1 MKIRTLQRA
10 APLAL
15 LSALASSP
23 SSAQTDSA
31 LLSKVSFNLT
41 NPGGKSI
48 AMGGAFTAIAD
59 DATAAL
65 VNPAGLGL
73 ISSMEFAVSGKR
85 ADETLGL
92 VMARSTATGP
102 LAAPYPN
109 VETTNVERDAR
120 ATSVDFAGVVV
131 PVSRRL
137 VAALTY
143 AENLRFEG
151 DAEASGYQFFELRDN
166 RSGGTTRRDF
176 LYQYREFGSVSLRNK
191 LLGLS
196 LAYRVSE
203 RVRVG
208 GGVTLNRPSFEL
220 GGDASGPHRITS
232 RTYLSPTA
240 DEIKTVTMRVDGV
253 SGTKLGYLVGIHV
266 DLLPDGALTL
276 GADYRSSP
284 RNDGTLVIGG
294 DVPAALSGQ
303 TSRPFSFRVP
313 RDAAAGL
320 AAHPMPGLTIAAEVQ
335 WIAYGDIFDR
345 PLPVESYLGIVGP
358 FPGFPLVTGVL
369 ADVSPARDV
378 FIPRIGLEYVA
389 SAKGARLAFRVG
401 YHREP
406 AHGVTASLAAKDG
419 SGQPY
424 PITDPPY
431 SESVAAIFDGG
442 RADDRFTGGL
452 GVTVARSISIDFG
465 FDVGRASRQLA
476 ASLFSRF

>member
-1 MKIRTLQRA
+1 MTTARPFLHA
-10 APLAL
+10 AL
-15 LSALASSP
+15 LGFMGALVPSP
-23 SSAQTDSA
+23 ALAQTDSA

-41 NPGGKSI
+41 NPGGKSL

-73 ISSMEFAVSGKR
+73 ISTLEFAVSGKR
-85 ADETLGL
+85 KDETLGL
-92 VMARSTATGP
+92 VTARSTATGL
-102 LAAPYPN
+102 LATPYPAI
-109 VETTNVERDAR
+109 ETTNVDRDAR
-120 ATSVDFAGVVV
+120 AAAVDFAGVVV

-143 AENLRFEG
+143 AENLQFEG
-151 DAEASGYQFFELRDN
+151 DAGDAGYQYFELRDN
-166 RSGGTTRRDF
+166 RSGGTTRQDF
-176 LYQYREFGSVSLRNK
+176 LFQYREFGSVSLTNR

-203 RVRVG
+203 RVRIG

-220 GGDASGPHRITS
+220 EGDGAGPHRITS
-232 RTYLSPTA
+232 RTYRSPTSE
-240 DEIKTVTMRVDGV
+240 EIRTVTMRVDGV

-266 DLLPDGALTL
+266 DLLSDGALTF

-294 DVPAALSGQ
+294 DVPAALSGM
-303 TSRPFSFRVP
+303 TSRPFRFRVP
-313 RDAAAGL
+313 RDAAVGL

-335 WIAYGDIFDR
+335 WVAYGDIFDR
-345 PLPVESYLGIVGP
+345 PLPVVSYAGLVGP
-358 FPGFPLVTGVL
+358 SPGFPVTDVL
-369 ADVSPARDV
+369 ADVSPAPDAW
-378 FIPRIGLEYVA
+378 IPRIGLEYVA
-389 SAKGARLAFRVG
+389 SAKGARLAFRLG

-406 AHGVTASLAAKDG
+406 AHGVTASLAARDG
-419 SGQPY
+419 SGVPF

-431 SESVAAIFDGG
+431 SSSVASVFDGG

-452 GVTVARSISIDFG
+452 GVTIARSLSIDVG

-476 ASLFSRF
+476 ASLFYRF

>member
-1 MKIRTLQRA
+1 MKIRDLQRA
-10 APLAL
+10 ALLAL
-15 LSALASSP
+15 LCALASSP
-23 SSAQTDSA
+23 SNAQTDSA

-73 ISSMEFAVSGKR
+73 ISSIEFAISGKR
-85 ADETLGL
+85 TDETLGL
-92 VMARSTATGP
+92 VTARSTATGP
-102 LAAPYPN
+102 LAAPYPAI
-109 VETTNVERDAR
+109 ETTNVDRDAR
-120 ATSVDFAGVVV
+120 ASSIDFAGVVV

-151 DAEASGYQFFELRDN
+151 DAGDSGYLFFELRDN
-166 RSGGTTRRDF
+166 RSGGTTRQDF

-232 RTYLSPTA
+232 RTFLSRTA

-284 RNDGTLVIGG
+284 RNDGKLVLGG
-294 DVPAALSGQ
+294 DVPAALVGKE
-303 TSRPFSFRVP
+303 SRPFMFRVP
-313 RDAAAGL
+313 RDAAVGL

-335 WIAYGDIFDR
+335 WVAYGDIFDR
-345 PLPVESYLGIVGP
+345 PLPVVSYAGLVGP
-358 FPGFPLVTGVL
+358 LPGFFVMDVL
-369 ADVSPARDV
+369 ADLSPARDV

-389 SAKGARLAFRVG
+389 SAKGARLSFRVG

-406 AHGVTASLAAKDG
+406 AHGTTASLAARDA
-419 SGQPY
+419 SGTPF

-431 SESVAAIFDGG
+431 SASVASVFDGG

-476 ASLFSRF
+476 ASLFYRF